1 MSHKIHF
8 DELDSLGGNL
18 ELKITDGKI
27 LLVDQRMVLLHTH
40 AIGCLRKE
48 LADTLGLDRARG
60 VLMRMG
66 YASGSHDAEMVRRL
80 VPNASDNDVYRVGP
94 LLHTI
99 EGIVKVTPLRF
110 NMDVAN
116 GICEG
121 EFLWEN
127 SYEADIHLEQ
137 FGLHHDPV
145 CWTQIGYACGYT
157 STLMGVFV
165 HYREVDCKGKGDR
178 ACRIIGKTLDMWKDE
193 SVEEELKYYRPDP
206 VADHLLELQ
215 TAVENLRYS
224 LEEDKTFGDMV
235 GASAAFKGACDLIK
249 RVADSQ
255 ISVLLLG
262 ETGVGKEMFARS
274 LHSISPR
281 ARNRFVAVNCAA
293 IPEELIESELFG
305 VEKGA
310 FTGAH
315 RSKPGRFERAHGGT
329 LFLDEV
335 GELSPAAQAKLL
347 RVLQDGEFERV
358 GDTRTRTADVRL
370 VAATNRDLE
379 ADVARN
385 GFRKDLF
392 YRLNTFPVLV
402 PPLRERRED
411 IPLLVE
417 RFLGK
422 CMARHGRRKL
432 SVDPAALDTL
442 MHYEWPG
449 NIRELE
455 NMIERGVIIAGTNGV
470 ITADHLF
477 PSMSMMPDELRPGMP
492 RAPGGTVAG
501 SGAGVADIL
510 DDLDSLDGLEGRLL
524 EEAVERSNGNLSAAA
539 RMLGITRPQLAYRL
553 KKHRKEMTTTTARA

>member
-1 MSHKIHF
+1 MGHRIHF

-18 ELKITDGKI
+18 ELEIADGKI

-40 AIGCLRKE
+40 AMGSLRKE
-48 LADTLGLDRARG
+48 LTDTLGLERARG

-66 YASGSHDAEMVRRL
+66 YASGTHDADMVRRL
-80 VPNASDNDVYRVGP
+80 VPNASDNDIYRVGP

-99 EGIVKVTPLRF
+99 EGIVKVTPLRV

-116 GICEG
+116 GICDG

-127 SYEADIHLEQ
+127 SYEADTHLEQ

-145 CWTQIGYACGYT
+145 CWMQIGYACGYT

-165 HYREVDCKGKGDR
+165 HYREIDCKGKGDR
-178 ACRIIGKTLDMWKDE
+178 ACRIIGKTLDMWEDE
-193 SVEEELKYYRPDP
+193 IVEAELKYYRPDP
-206 VADHLLELQ
+206 VADQLLELQ
-215 TAVENLRYS
+215 TEVENLRYS

-235 GASAAFKGACDLIK
+235 GVSAAFKATCELIK
-249 RVADSQ
+249 KVADSQ
-255 ISVLLLG
+255 VTVLLLG

-281 ARNRFVAVNCAA
+281 AKNRFVAVNCAA

-315 RSKPGRFERAHGGT
+315 QSKPGRFERAHGGT

-358 GDTRTRTADVRL
+358 GDTRTRSADVRV

-379 ADVARN
+379 ADVER
-385 GFRKDLF
+385 GEFRKDLF

-411 IPLLVE
+411 IPLLVD

-422 CMARHGRRKL
+422 SMARHGRRRL
-432 SVDPAALDTL
+432 SVCPDALETL

-455 NMIERGVIIAGTNGV
+455 NMIERGVIIAGPDGS
-470 ITADHLF
+470 ITAVHLF
-477 PSMSMMPDELRPGMP
+477 PTMVADRP
-492 RAPGGTVAG
+492 RAAPSAIAPVPASAGGGVAG
-501 SGAGVADIL
+501 IL
-510 DDLDSLDGLEGRLL
+510 DGLDSLDDLEGRLL
-524 EEAVERSNGNLSAAA
+524 EEAVERSHGNLSAAA
-539 RMLGITRPQLAYRL
+539 RLLGITRPQLAYRL
-553 KKHRKEMTTTTARA
+553 KKRRTP

>member
-1 MSHKIHF
+1 MDHRVHF
-8 DELDSLGGNL
+8 AELDGLGANL
-18 ELKITDGKI
+18 ELEITEGKI

-40 AIGCLRKE
+40 ALGSLRKE
-48 LADTLGLDRARG
+48 LTDTLGLERARG

-66 YASGSHDAEMVRRL
+66 YASGSHDAGMVRRL
-80 VPNASDNDVYRVGP
+80 VPNASDNDVYRIGP

-99 EGIVKVTPLRF
+99 EGIVKVTPIRV

-145 CWTQIGYACGYT
+145 CWMQIGYACGYT

-165 HYREVDCKGKGDR
+165 HYREVECKGQGDR
-178 ACRIIGKTLDMWKDE
+178 ACRIVGKTLDLWDDDT
-193 SVEEELKYYRPDP
+193 VEEELKLYRPDP
-206 VADHLLELQ
+206 VADQLLELQ
-215 TAVENLRYS
+215 TEVENLRYS
-224 LEEDKTFGDMV
+224 LEESKTFGDMV
-235 GASAAFKGACDLIK
+235 GASPAFMGACELIK
-249 RVADSQ
+249 KVADSQ
-255 ISVLLLG
+255 VTVLLLG
-262 ETGVGKEMFARS
+262 ETGVGKEMFARG

-281 ARNRFVAVNCAA
+281 SNNRFVAVNCAA

-315 RSKPGRFERAHGGT
+315 QSKPGRFERAHGGT

-358 GDTRTRTADVRL
+358 GDTRTRSADVRL
-370 VAATNRDLE
+370 VAATNRDLK
-379 ADVARN
+379 ADVDR
-385 GFRKDLF
+385 GVFRKDLY
-392 YRLNTFPVLV
+392 YRLNTFPVVV

-411 IPLLVE
+411 IPLLVD

-422 CMARHGRRKL
+422 SMARHGRRRL
-432 SVDPAALDTL
+432 RLDDDALDTL
-442 MHYEWPG
+442 MQHEWPG

-455 NMIERGVIIAGTNGV
+455 NMIDRGVIIAGADGL
-470 ITADHLF
+470 ITAKHLF
-477 PSMSMMPDELRPGMP
+477 PTMSFMPEQPVSRPPAAQVGDLL
-492 RAPGGTVAG
+492 PGAA
-501 SGAGVADIL
+501 SGVPGIL
-510 DDLDSLDGLEGRLL
+510 EGLDSLDDLEGKLL
-524 EEAVERSNGNLSAAA
+524 EAAVERSNGNLSAAA

-553 KKHRKEMTTTTARA
+553 KKRARSGDGQNS

>member
-1 MSHKIHF
+1 MGHRIHF

-18 ELKITDGKI
+18 ELQITDGKI

-40 AIGCLRKE
+40 AMGSLRKE
-48 LADTLGLDRARG
+48 LTDTLGLDRARG

-66 YASGSHDAEMVRRL
+66 YASGTHDADMVRRL
-80 VPNASDNDVYRVGP
+80 VPNASDNDIYRVGP

-99 EGIVKVTPLRF
+99 EGIVKVTPLRV

-127 SYEADIHLEQ
+127 SYEADTHLEQ

-145 CWTQIGYACGYT
+145 CWMQIGYACGYT

-165 HYREVDCKGKGDR
+165 HYREIDCKGKGDR
-178 ACRIIGKTLDMWKDE
+178 ACRIIGKTLDMWEDE
-193 SVEEELKYYRPDP
+193 IPDP
-206 VADHLLELQ
+206 VADQLLELQ
-215 TAVENLRYS
+215 TEVENLRYS

-235 GASAAFKGACDLIK
+235 GASAAFKATCELIEK
-249 RVADSQ
+249 VADSQ
-255 ISVLLLG
+255 VTVLLLG

-281 ARNRFVAVNCAA
+281 ANNRFVAVNCAA

-315 RSKPGRFERAHGGT
+315 QSKPGRFERAHGGT

-358 GDTRTRTADVRL
+358 GDTRTRSADVRV

-379 ADVARN
+379 TDVER
-385 GFRKDLF
+385 GEFRKDLF

-411 IPLLVE
+411 IPLLVD

-422 CMARHGRRKL
+422 SMARHGRRRL
-432 SVDPAALDTL
+432 SVCPDALETL

-455 NMIERGVIIAGTNGV
+455 NMIERGVIIAGPDGS
-470 ITADHLF
+470 ITAVHLF
-477 PSMSMMPDELRPGMP
+477 PTMAPDRPRVASSAIADMP
-492 RAPGGTVAG
+492 ATAGGGVAG
-501 SGAGVADIL
+501 IL
-510 DDLDSLDGLEGRLL
+510 DGLDSLDNLEGRLL

-539 RMLGITRPQLAYRL
+539 RLLGITRPKLAYRL
-553 KKHRKEMTTTTARA
+553 KKRGVS

>member
-1 MSHKIHF
+1 MGHRIHF

-18 ELKITDGKI
+18 ELEITDGKI

-40 AIGCLRKE
+40 AMGSLRKE
-48 LADTLGLDRARG
+48 LTDTLGLDRARG

-66 YASGSHDAEMVRRL
+66 YASGTHDADMVRRL
-80 VPNASDNDVYRVGP
+80 VPNASDNDIYRVGP

-99 EGIVKVTPLRF
+99 EGIVKVTPLRV

-116 GICEG
+116 GICDG

-127 SYEADIHLEQ
+127 SYEADTHLEQ

-145 CWTQIGYACGYT
+145 CWMQIGYACGYT

-165 HYREVDCKGKGDR
+165 HYREIDCKGKGDR
-178 ACRIIGKTLDMWKDE
+178 ACRIIGKTLDMWEDE
-193 SVEEELKYYRPDP
+193 IVEAELKYYRPDP
-206 VADHLLELQ
+206 VADQLLELQ
-215 TAVENLRYS
+215 TEVENLRYS

-235 GASAAFKGACDLIK
+235 GASAAFKAACELIK
-249 RVADSQ
+249 KVADSQ
-255 ISVLLLG
+255 VTVLLLG

-281 ARNRFVAVNCAA
+281 ANNRFVAVNCAA

-315 RSKPGRFERAHGGT
+315 QSKPGRFERAHGGT

-358 GDTRTRTADVRL
+358 GDTRTRSADVRV
-370 VAATNRDLE
+370 VAATNRDLGT
-379 ADVARN
+379 DVER
-385 GFRKDLF
+385 GEFRKDLF

-411 IPLLVE
+411 IPLLVD

-422 CMARHGRRKL
+422 SMARHGRRRL
-432 SVDPAALDTL
+432 SICPDALETL

-455 NMIERGVIIAGTNGV
+455 NMIERGVIIAGPDGS
-470 ITADHLF
+470 ITAVHLF
-477 PSMSMMPDELRPGMP
+477 PTMALDQP
-492 RAPGGTVAG
+492 RAASSAIAGVPASAGGGVAG
-501 SGAGVADIL
+501 IL
-510 DDLDSLDGLEGRLL
+510 DGLDSLDDLEGRLL
-524 EEAVERSNGNLSAAA
+524 QEAVERSNGNLSAAA
-539 RMLGITRPQLAYRL
+539 RLLGITRPQLAYRL
-553 KKHRKEMTTTTARA
+553 KKRRMT

>member
-1 MSHKIHF
+1 
-8 DELDSLGGNL
+8 LDSLGGNL
-18 ELKITDGKI
+18 ELQITDGKI

-40 AIGCLRKE
+40 AMGSLRKE
-48 LADTLGLDRARG
+48 LTDTLGLDRARG

-66 YASGSHDAEMVRRL
+66 YASGTHDADMVRRL
-80 VPNASDNDVYRVGP
+80 VPNASDNDIYRVGP

-99 EGIVKVTPLRF
+99 EGIVKVTPVRV

-116 GICEG
+116 GICDG

-127 SYEADIHLEQ
+127 SYEADTHLEQ

-145 CWTQIGYACGYT
+145 CWMQIGYACGYT

-165 HYREVDCKGKGDR
+165 HYREIDCKGKGDR
-178 ACRIIGKTLDMWKDE
+178 ACRIIGKTLDMWEDE
-193 SVEEELKYYRPDP
+193 IVEAELKFYRPDP
-206 VADHLLELQ
+206 VADQLLELQ
-215 TAVENLRYS
+215 TEVENLRYS

-235 GASAAFKGACDLIK
+235 GASDAFKAACELIK
-249 RVADSQ
+249 KVADSQ
-255 ISVLLLG
+255 VTVLLLG
-262 ETGVGKEMFARS
+262 ETGVGKEMFARG

-281 ARNRFVAVNCAA
+281 AKNRFVAVNCAA

-315 RSKPGRFERAHGGT
+315 QSKPGRFERAHGGT

-358 GDTRTRTADVRL
+358 GDTRTRSADVRV

-379 ADVARN
+379 TDVER
-385 GFRKDLF
+385 GEFRKDLF

-411 IPLLVE
+411 IPLLVD

-422 CMARHGRRKL
+422 SMARHGRRRL
-432 SVDPAALDTL
+432 SICPQALETL
-442 MHYEWPG
+442 KEYEWPG

-455 NMIERGVIIAGTNGV
+455 NMIERGAIIAGPDGS
-470 ITADHLF
+470 ITAVHLF
-477 PSMSMMPDELRPGMP
+477 PAMAPERPRGS
-492 RAPGGTVAG
+492 
-501 SGAGVADIL
+501 SGAMGAVPASAGGGVTGIL
-510 DDLDSLDGLEGRLL
+510 DTMDSLDDLEGRLIQ
-524 EEAVERSNGNLSAAA
+524 EAVERSNGNLSAAA
-539 RMLGITRPQLAYRL
+539 RLLGITRPQLAYRL
-553 KKHRKEMTTTTARA
+553 KKRGIS